1 MTNEDDKKSPGYMS
15 GFAIGAALGAAAMF
29 FLGTKKGR
37 KLAKTMQQK
46 SGKTVKEL
54 EGIVKDIETKSE
66 TFAQK
71 AQVVAK
77 KLGTQTKSAQK
88 TVTKVAKEQLDH
100 IQTLQAK
107 GRAAA
112 EKYFQGKDESKK
124 S

>member
-1 MTNEDDKKSPGYMS
+1 MTSEDDKKSPGYMS

-37 KLAKTMQQK
+37 KLAKQLQQQ
-46 SGKTVKEL
+46 SGNTAKDLKH
-54 EGIVKDIETKSE
+54 IVKDIETK
-66 TFAQK
+66 AAK
-71 AQVVAK
+71 AK
-77 KLGTQTKSAQK
+77 KE
-88 TVTKVAKEQLDH
+88 VTSVAKEQLDH

-112 EKYFQGKDESKK
+112 EKYFQEKPTKK